1 MLNEAM
7 IALKHTDL
15 ESTNE
20 ASKFVNKIDSVTV
33 YQKMVLNEICQCGC
47 PDPDIIYEAISFCDE
62 RHNYLQER
70 LNPGSFSGYTPNPS
84 VLYKCVDWK

>member
-1 MLNEAM
+1 M
-7 IALKHTDL
+7 IALKQTDL
-15 ESTNE
+15 ESTPV

-33 YQKMVLNEICQCGC
+33 YQKMVLNEIGQCGC
-47 PDPDIIYEAISFCDE
+47 SDRDIIYEAISFCEE

-70 LNPGSFSGYTPNPS
+70 LNPRSFGGYTPNPS